1 MIVIH
6 RNSFDI
12 MSLNRIESFNV
23 FVPHNRLPWST
34 LETDLENRGIRLIN
48 WPAEV
53 PRKHG
58 NRGINDL
65 SAEHADTLYHAI
77 MHPDKDNRLGLCYV
91 LPTAGIYVV
100 FALLL

>member
-1 MIVIH
+1 M
-6 RNSFDI
+6 
-12 MSLNRIESFNV
+12 
-23 FVPHNRLPWST
+23 
-34 LETDLENRGIRLIN
+34 N

-65 SAEHADTLYHAI
+65 SAEHADTLYRAI
-77 MHPDKDNRLGLCYV
+77 MHPDKENRLGLHYV

-100 FALLL
+100 FAFLL